1 MRITYRRR
9 NNKEYWTK
17 RWDNIPAD
25 YSMENRG
32 AYPLKFAEL
41 TVQPNGGRILEA
53 GCGAGR
59 ILRYYADRGY
69 DIVGIDIIKGAVCKL
84 KEIDSTL
91 EVETGDITNLRF
103 EDESFRYVL
112 AFGLYH
118 NLQHNLDKA
127 VKETFRIIEPGGKV
141 CASFRADNL
150 QTLFTDLL
158 IEHRTRKNVSSS
170 PPNKFH
176 KMNLTQPE
184 FVSLFENVGF
194 TVESVYPVENMP
206 FLYKFSLFRSHKH
219 KNFNEQTGRKEG
231 YKLSLLGRL
240 IQGFL
245 MKFFPSQFCNIF
257 VLIARKPDKANKPLK
272 NTR

>member
-127 VKETFRIIEPGGKV
+127 IKETYRVLEFGGKV

-150 QTLFTDLL
+150 HTLLTDWLT
-158 IEHRTRKNVSSS
+158 EHRARKNGIKTL
-170 PPNKFH
+170 PKEFH
-176 KMNLTQPE
+176 KMNLTQSE
-184 FVSLFENVGF
+184 FVSLFKNAGF
-194 TVESVYPVENMP
+194 EVEAVYPVENMP
-206 FLYKFSLFRSHKH
+206 IFYKFSFFRSRKH
-219 KNFNEQTGRKEG
+219 RIFNEQIGRKDG
-231 YKLSLLGRL
+231 YELSTLGNL
-240 IQGFL
+240 IQRNL
-245 MKFFPSQFCNIF
+245 MRFFPRHFCNIF
-257 VLIARKPDKANKPLK
+257 VLIARKPDGVKRAV
-272 NTR
+272 